1 MHEEVIPVE
10 VLVVGL
16 GAVDV
21 CPSLG
26 ISRAG
31 SIEAMDFN

>member
-10 VLVVGL
+10 VLVMGL

-26 ISRAG
+26 ISKAG
-31 SIEAMDFN
+31 SIEAVDFN

>member
-1 MHEEVIPVE
+1 MHVKIVLVE
-10 VLVVGL
+10 VLGVSL

-26 ISRAG
+26 ISSGRIRAV
-31 SIEAMDFN
+31 DFN

>member
-1 MHEEVIPVE
+1 MHVEVIPVGI
-10 VLVVGL
+10 LGVGL

-26 ISRAG
+26 ISKAG
-31 SIEAMDFN
+31 SIEAVDFN

>member
-1 MHEEVIPVE
+1 
-10 VLVVGL
+10 L

-31 SIEAMDFN
+31 SIEAVDFN

>member
-1 MHEEVIPVE
+1 MHVEVIPVE

-21 CPSLG
+21 RLSLG
-26 ISRAG
+26 ISRAR